1 MQDCKAVKL
10 QCHPL
15 IYQTGGPGKHNC
27 AKAII
32 LLPKPKCFDLTFWVK
47 IPFGIAKVPLPIM
60 IAKAQY
66 LSTILHLNYTMS
78 NEPSVWFNTLL
89 KEMKK
94 VNSASNWIKVCSDG
108 SYKVQLL
115 FYL

>member
-1 MQDCKAVKL
+1 
-10 QCHPL
+10 
-15 IYQTGGPGKHNC
+15 
-27 AKAII
+27 
-32 LLPKPKCFDLTFWVK
+32 
-47 IPFGIAKVPLPIM
+47 M
-60 IAKAQY
+60 IAKAQIFEY
-66 LSTILHLNYTMS
+66 NIAPKLHQEQLAKCLIQH
-78 NEPSVWFNTLL
+78 PLL